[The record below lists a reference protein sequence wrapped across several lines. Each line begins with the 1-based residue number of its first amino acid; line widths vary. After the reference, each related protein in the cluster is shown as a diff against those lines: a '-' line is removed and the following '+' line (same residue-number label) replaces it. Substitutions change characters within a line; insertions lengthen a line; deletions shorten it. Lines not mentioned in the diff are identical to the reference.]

1 MPVLA
6 IILRRKL
13 QLGFDTA
20 VSYNLL
26 AAIAGKI
33 LIWKD
38 NENVDHHSLT
48 SDRYLL
54 RQQSPTQTRLTTLK
68 P

>member
-13 QLGFDTA
+13 QLGFAIA
-20 VSYNLL
+20 VSCNLL
-26 AAIAGKI
+26 ADIAGKI

-48 SDRYLL
+48 FDRYLV
-54 RQQSPTQTRLTTLK
+54 RAAIPN
-68 P
+68 PDPG